1 MQIVTQTVARTAASP
16 SRTLLRALAL
26 VLAIAVG
33 CRSGGTP
40 RANGDTPLR
49 TTIDV
54 QNQGFNDMTVYAI
67 TNGSRTRL
75 GLAPGN
81 KTTVLTIPD
90 YLLNGTT
97 FLRFVADPIGGNR
110 TPVTEEIDVSAGD
123 QIVMIINPGP

>member
-1 MQIVTQTVARTAASP
+1 MQTVARIAASP
-16 SRTLLRALAL
+16 GGTFFRGLLLALA
-26 VLAIAVG
+26 VTTG
-33 CRSGGTP
+33 CRSGGAA
-40 RANGDTPLR
+40 RANGDAPIR

-54 QNQGFNDMTVYAI
+54 QNQGFNDMTVYAV

-75 GLAPGN
+75 GIAPGN
-81 KTTVLTIPD
+81 KTTVLTVPD

-123 QIVMIINPGP
+123 QLVMIINPGP